1 MIMINVDLQ
10 HLIRTLTIQAR
21 RDLERSSERCVLRGG
36 CEVLVEDLLLTL
48 LEQPDGLLA
57 KALADAGVQMGELQA
72 ALQPRSEHS
81 ATRNPVFA
89 QALVQWL
96 QQALMVAHVELGQP
110 FVDHAALL
118 LALLRHPLEYS
129 GVGFHAILK
138 RLDAGRVRDFVSSL
152 APEREPA
159 ASESLLQRFTHDLTQ
174 QAREG
179 LIDPVLCRDGE
190 IRQLIDILLRRRKNN
205 PILVGEAG
213 VGKTAIVEGLAL
225 KIVASQVPEPLKAV
239 RVLTLDMG
247 LLQAG
252 ASLKGEFER
261 RLKGLIDEVNASP
274 QAVIL
279 FIDEAHTLVGA
290 GGTAGGSDA
299 ANLLKPALAR
309 GALRTIAATTW
320 SEYKQ
325 YIEKD
330 PALARRFQPVLV
342 DEPSVEA
349 AVSILRG
356 LVPVY
361 EADHGVYVRDDA
373 VVAAAHMSA
382 RYLAGRQ
389 LPDKAVDVLD
399 TACARV
405 RTRQAMPPEALQA
418 LCAEQAESLR
428 QHTALSRDRDAG
440 LPVDAPALQAL
451 SLRLNAMEPE
461 RHALEQAWRERE
473 PCSSDLEVCPRLVA
487 QVIGAW
493 TGIPVEQLA
502 LEPSEKILGFAAALR
517 ERILGQEQAV
527 QALDRALRAVAAG
540 LNKADAPVGVFLLV
554 GPSGVG
560 KTETALALADLLY
573 GGERFITTINM
584 SEYQEKHALSR
595 LIGAPPGYVGYGEGG
610 ILTEAVRQRPYSVVL
625 LDEVEKADPEVLNL
639 FYQVFDKGR
648 ANDGEGRE
656 IDFRNT
662 LLLMTSN
669 LGSDCISELCADG
682 ERPDAQALQAAI
694 HPVLRAHFKPAL
706 LARMRV
712 VPYYPLTGQVL
723 HDVARLKLAGLG
735 ERLHRRKLAFTYSPE
750 LIAHMTERCAHG
762 DSGARYIDQWIEQ
775 HLLPQ
780 MVDRLLSAMAAG
792 QNLSSAH
799 AGLDDNGQPTCEF
812 SQ

>member
-1 MIMINVDLQ
+1 MINVDLQ

-36 CEVLVEDLLLTL
+36 REVLVEDLLLTL
-48 LEQPDGLLA
+48 LEQTDGLLV

-72 ALQPRSEHS
+72 ALQPRSEQS

-129 GVGFHAILK
+129 GTGFHAILK
-138 RLDAGRVRDFVSSL
+138 RLDADRVRDFVSSL
-152 APEREPA
+152 APELEPVA
-159 ASESLLQRFTHDLTQ
+159 TESLLQRFTHDLTQ

-179 LIDPVLCRDGE
+179 LIDPVLCRDSE

-225 KIVASQVPEPLKAV
+225 KIAASQVPEPLKAV

-290 GGTAGGSDA
+290 GGTTGGSDA

-451 SLRLNAMEPE
+451 SLRLKAMEPE

-473 PCSSDLEVCPRLVA
+473 PSSSDLEVCPRLVA

-502 LEPSEKILGFAAALR
+502 LEPSEKILGFATALR

-527 QALDRALRAVAAG
+527 QVLDRALRAVAAG

-669 LGSDCISELCADG
+669 LGSDSISELCADG

-694 HPVLRAHFKPAL
+694 QPVLRAHFKPAL

-792 QNLSSAH
+792 ETLSSAH